1 MQYTY
6 NEIEALR
13 QGASF
18 LATMAGFLAFF
29 GGYWSA
35 EKGWWWLVFFTL
47 FIYKFTH
54 GFLEP
59 LRHGGKDPYE
69 RLLRHGASLIIAGL
83 FSLFF
88 LFGYWSGSRHLWFLG
103 FLMVAVYFLSLRF
116 IQKAR

>member
-18 LATMAGFLAFF
+18 LATVASFLAFF

-35 EKGWWWLVFFTL
+35 EMGWWWMGFFTL

-54 GFLEP
+54 GFLKP
-59 LRHGGKDPYE
+59 FRHGGKDPYD
-69 RLLRHGASLIIAGL
+69 RLVRHGASLVVAGL
-83 FSLFF
+83 FLLFF
-88 LFGYWSGSRHLWFLG
+88 VFGYWSGLHHLWFLG
-103 FLMVAVYFLSLRF
+103 FSMIATYFILLRF